1 MDGTDAVVERFQQQ
15 FQGALMRLLG
25 RKLGFLQQQQGDGE
39 LASAPAC
46 ERAANACADPE
57 RCAAQ
62 LDDMFALL
70 GAAKA
75 DLTNFHRALAGV
87 AAQVDSPVP
96 PADAGARGGRDAAA
110 AVSLPE
116 LPELLLPLRAVLA
129 DSSFSMEQHADAWVR
144 WVQRY
149 QQRLRQDALPAGV
162 RVRVPRCRCWPHSA
176 NPLARQERV
185 KRMHRACP
193 KYILRNYLAHV
204 AIEKASVGDFSEANR
219 LQKALSRPFDEQVRA
234 CPSGTTPQRP
244 RLTVLRSRSLNRT
257 RGPRPSGRA
266 RWA

>member
-1 MDGTDAVVERFQQQ
+1 
-15 FQGALMRLLG
+15 
-25 RKLGFLQQQQGDGE
+25 
-39 LASAPAC
+39 
-46 ERAANACADPE
+46 
-57 RCAAQ
+57 
-62 LDDMFALL
+62 
-70 GAAKA
+70 AAKA

-204 AIEKASVGDFSEANR
+204 AIEKASVGDFSEAILLEDGGLVALR
-219 LQKALSRPFDEQVRA
+219 MDETVPAAPIPLDEARDQVVEDWRKEALAKALSDRA
-234 CPSGTTPQRP
+234 TEIK
-244 RLTVLRSRSLNRT
+244 
-257 RGPRPSGRA
+257 A
-266 RWA
+266 A